1 MAGLLRDWPDFA
13 GAHPQRL
20 LEIEQLL
27 GQLTTV
33 AAAVYSTSITVD
45 ASAAAHV
52 TVSATNGTAFTIN
65 APTNARTG
73 RSITFDIANASGT
86 TLGVITWNVVFK
98 LAGAFTN
105 PANGKRRT
113 ISFKNTDGTNWVET
127 HRAAADI

>member
-1 MAGLLRDWPDFA
+1 MPGLLKDWPDSS

-20 LEIEQLL
+20 YDIEQLL

-33 AAAVYSTSITVD
+33 SAATYGAAIATD
-45 ASAAAHV
+45 ASAAAHFTV
-52 TVSATNGTAFTIN
+52 TASDTSAFTIN
-65 APTNARTG
+65 APSNAKKG
-73 RSITFDIANASGT
+73 REITFDITNSSGGS
-86 TLGVITWNVVFK
+86 LGTITWNAVFK

-113 ISFKNTDGTNWVET
+113 ASFKYDGTNWVET

>member
-1 MAGLLRDWPDFA
+1 MPGLLKDWPDSS

-20 LEIEQLL
+20 YDIEQLL

-33 AAAVYSTSITVD
+33 ASATYSATIASD
-45 ASAAAHV
+45 ASAAAHF
-52 TVSATNGTAFTIN
+52 TVVATDTTAFTIAAPSN
-65 APTNARTG
+65 AKKG
-73 RSITFDIANASGT
+73 RSITFDITNSSGGS
-86 TLGVITWNVVFK
+86 LGTITWNAAFK

-113 ISFKNTDGTNWVET
+113 VSFKYDGSNWVET

>member
-1 MAGLLRDWPDFA
+1 MPGLLSDWPDGA

-20 LEIEQLL
+20 LDIEKLL

-33 AAAVYSTSITVD
+33 SAATYSASITVD
-45 ASAAAHV
+45 ASVAAHV
-52 TVSATNGTAFTIN
+52 TVSATNGTSFTIN

-73 RSITFDIANASGT
+73 RSITFDIANASGGS
-86 TLGVITWNVVFK
+86 LGTITWNAVFK
-98 LAGAFTN
+98 LAGTFTN

-113 ISFKNTDGTNWVET
+113 VSFRNDGTNWVET